1 MEFDC
6 HYPNSSTVAVSQGYL
21 QSLESRL
28 VAMERR
34 ISPTNGPSG
43 SENPSELFRPIAP
56 TVSSDIDIPVTVHD
70 EASPQVMDAMGS
82 LAFVDEEQTSFYGIS
97 C

>member
-6 HYPNSSTVAVSQGYL
+6 HYPNSSTVTVSQGYL

-34 ISPTNGPSG
+34 IPPSNGRLEIETP
-43 SENPSELFRPIAP
+43 PSELFTPIAP
-56 TVSSDIDIPVTVHD
+56 TISSDIDIPVTVHD
-70 EASPQVMDAMGS
+70 EDSPQVMDAMGS
-82 LAFVDEEQTSFYGIS
+82 LAFVDEEQTSFYGTS
-97 C
+97 